1 MTSSA
6 TGSTPVSNDTT
17 RRRFIAGFCLIGMS
31 IVFAVNPITHILGG
45 GASTGATPIGTIALI
60 GFLAP
65 VNMIFMI
72 GSVFAITQLL
82 RKKADRAG
90 LIGATLTL
98 MGWAVSMRIMVISQ
112 LAALLRNGVEGVP
125 PEALGLI
132 FQSAPI
138 IFVSIIPI
146 GLLFPIGLII
156 LGVTMIATRP
166 VHPAI
171 GALLAI
177 GGVLFPLG
185 RAVGLPWA
193 LASADVVLGATF
205 ALIAWQILARP
216 EPWYVTSMESAASAP
231 A

>member
-6 TGSTPVSNDTT
+6 TGTTPVSNDTT
-17 RRRFIAGFCLIGMS
+17 RRRFIAGFCLIGIS
-31 IVFAVNPITHILGG
+31 IVFAINPITHILGS
-45 GASTGATPIGTIALI
+45 GASTGATSISTIAMI

-65 VNMIFMI
+65 VTMILMI

-82 RKKADRAG
+82 RTKADRAG
-90 LIGATLTL
+90 LIGGTLTL
-98 MGWAVSMRIMVISQ
+98 MGWAVSARIMVISQ
-112 LAALLRNGVEGVP
+112 LNAILQNGVEGVP

-138 IFVSIIPI
+138 IFVSIIPV
-146 GLLFPIGLII
+146 GLMFPIGLII
-156 LGVTMIATRP
+156 LGVTIFATRP

-171 GALLAI
+171 GVLLAI

-193 LASADVVLGATF
+193 VVSTDMILAATF

-216 EPWYVTSMESAASAP
+216 EPWYATSMESAVSAR